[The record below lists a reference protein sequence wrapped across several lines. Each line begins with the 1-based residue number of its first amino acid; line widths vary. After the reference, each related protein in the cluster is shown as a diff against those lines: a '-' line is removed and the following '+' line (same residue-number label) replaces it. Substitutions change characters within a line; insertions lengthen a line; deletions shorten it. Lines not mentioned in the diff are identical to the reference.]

1 MVAFDREM
9 LTAVAVIVCLGVCVY
24 LFKELNSAKDDVNSL
39 KNVSLQMMDALSRP
53 PPMQDEEPE
62 EEVVREIDEMSDK
75 NE

>member
-1 MVAFDREM
+1 M
-9 LTAVAVIVCLGVCVY
+9 CLGVCVY